1 MFYLSVF
8 LVPVGF
14 HPVRSGTAK
23 VCGVS
28 RPLLACGGS
37 LSPQRGLGLRPRVG
51 SHRSAAL
58 AITLC
63 SIVWR
68 AGRPAPFRDV
78 LRTFAGFSALALL
91 VARVVADHH
100 HTTVPADDL
109 ALVADLLDARLNLHS
124 SNLFNRRLGSCLP
137 NLWWMSWP
145 PGNHDRRRRATASG
159 HGRPTTKPTSRPR
172 FSPNRHGK
180 RWTPGR
186 GPGVG
191 ISSLDPPGHLCRYT
205 MRPRV
210 RS

>member
-124 SNLFNRRLGSCLP
+124 SNLFNQRLGSSLP

-145 PGNHDRRRRATASG
+145 PVNHDRRRRAAASG

>member
-8 LVPVGF
+8 PVPVGF
-14 HPVRSGTAK
+14 RPVRSGTVK

-28 RPLLACGGS
+28 RPLLARGGS
-37 LSPQRGLGLRPRVG
+37 VAAEGPWPSSKGRESPFP
-51 SHRSAAL
+51 AAL

-63 SIVWR
+63 SLVRR

-100 HTTVPADDL
+100 HTTVPANDL

-124 SNLFNRRLGSCLP
+124 SNLFNRRLGSLLP
-137 NLWWMSWP
+137 NLWWMSRP
-145 PGNHDRRRRATASG
+145 PEIRTIAGARRHPGMDGRRQSLRHIAGFSNPPREKQTPG
-159 HGRPTTKPTSRPR
+159 HGRALRTHTCQD
-172 FSPNRHGK
+172 
-180 RWTPGR
+180 
-186 GPGVG
+186 
-191 ISSLDPPGHLCRYT
+191 LAGHLCRYT
-205 MRPRV
+205 IRPRV

>member
-8 LVPVGF
+8 PVPVGF
-14 HPVRSGTAK
+14 RPIRSGTAK

-78 LRTFAGFSALALL
+78 LRTLAGLSALALL

-100 HTTVPADDL
+100 HTTVPANNL

-124 SNLFNRRLGSCLP
+124 SNLFNRRLGSLLP
-137 NLWWMSWP
+137 NLWWMSRP
-145 PGNHDRRRRATASG
+145 PEIRTIAGTRRHPGMDGRRQSLRHISGIHQTGSTNDRRPTVGRALRIHT
-159 HGRPTTKPTSRPR
+159 
-172 FSPNRHGK
+172 
-180 RWTPGR
+180 
-186 GPGVG
+186 
-191 ISSLDPPGHLCRYT
+191 
-205 MRPRV
+205 
-210 RS
+210 